1 MSIITFGFIFFLIIS
16 VVIYYIIPRKF
27 RWVSLLISSL
37 IFFFLSCS
45 WQMFIILVIEML
57 ATYFGTI
64 LIKKDEKHSKLYLI
78 GTLISII
85 GFLFMLK
92 YFNIVPLTFNLFANF
107 VNSQAEMKLL
117 NLMAP
122 IGISYYSLSMIGYV
136 VDVYWGK
143 YPPQK
148 NFLKHALFC
157 CFYPMMVSG
166 PIMKY
171 NEVEGEL
178 FNKNKL
184 DWSNIY
190 QGSTRILYG
199 LMKKMVVADNLSIV
213 VTHIFANY
221 TTYSGLYIILGL
233 IFYALQIYCDFSGCM
248 DIVIGAA
255 KMYGIKMP
263 ENFNAPFFSTT
274 LSEFWR
280 RWHISLG
287 GWAKDYIMYPLLKT
301 NLFQKINTTSK
312 KILGKKYGKKIP
324 TILAISILWLLIGIW
339 HGASFKY
346 IFASGFVPWIYL
358 SAGELFEP
366 LTKKISKYVKTD
378 TFSFRLFQR
387 LRTLGLMCFVWLFVC
402 APSLSTSPDL
412 IKHIF
417 IPVGLHLLP
426 TLPQIPY
433 ALVSILL
440 AIVFVIDYLK
450 YININVSEKF
460 QEQNFLFKLWVVYS
474 LIIIILLYGCYGP
487 AYNAIDFIYGGF

>member
-27 RWVSLLISSL
+27 RWISLLVSSL

-45 WQMFIILVIEML
+45 WQMFIILAVEML
-57 ATYFGTI
+57 ATYIGTI

-78 GTLISII
+78 GTLIIII
-85 GFLFMLK
+85 GFLFVLK
-92 YFNIVPLTFNLFANF
+92 YFNIVPLTFNLLAGFAN
-107 VNSQAEMKLL
+107 SEAEMKLL

-143 YPPQK
+143 YPPQT
-148 NFLKHALFC
+148 NIFKHALFC
-157 CFYPMMVSG
+157 CFYPMMISG
-166 PIMKY
+166 PIMRY
-171 NEVEGEL
+171 NEVEGEI
-178 FNKNKL
+178 FNTNKL

-199 LMKKMVVADNLSIV
+199 LVKKMVIADNLSMV
-213 VTHIFANY
+213 VTHIFADY
-221 TTYSGLYIILGL
+221 TTYSGPYIILGL
-233 IFYALQIYCDFSGCM
+233 VFYALQIYCDFSGCM

-255 KMYGIKMP
+255 RMYGIKMP

-287 GWAKDYIMYPLLKT
+287 GWGKDYIMYPLLKT
-301 NLFQKINTTSK
+301 NFFQKINTFSK
-312 KILGKKYGKKIP
+312 KVLGKKYGKKIP
-324 TILAISILWLLIGIW
+324 TILAISVLWLLIGIW

-358 SAGELFEP
+358 STGELLEP
-366 LTKKISKYVKTD
+366 LIKKLSKYVKTD

-402 APSLSTSPDL
+402 APSLSASPDL

-417 IPVGLHLLP
+417 VPVGLHLFP

-433 ALVSILL
+433 TLVFILL
-440 AIVFVIDYLK
+440 GLVFVVDYLK

-474 LIIIILLYGCYGP
+474 MIILILLYGCYGP